1 MSKKGAVITFQLK
14 NGEKQPMCCRAAECR
29 GMLLSLPAVGV
40 LLPLLLVAGSCCPVG
55 VVGLLS
61 PSVGALSCPTYTQQ
75 AGHGENIFFSELEEL
90 MSISFKC
97 TDERLL

>member
-1 MSKKGAVITFQLK
+1 
-14 NGEKQPMCCRAAECR
+14 
-29 GMLLSLPAVGV
+29 MLLSLRAVGV

-75 AGHGENIFFSELEEL
+75 AGHGENIFF
-90 MSISFKC
+90 F
-97 TDERLL
+97 